1 MAFQIG
7 ENVGRYRIVEQ
18 LGQGGMA
25 TVYKAYHAELDR
37 YVALK
42 VLHPAF
48 LEEASFLAR
57 FQREARVVAKLEHP
71 NIVPI
76 YDYAEHEG
84 RPYLVMKFIEGET
97 LKVRLGRGSIDAS
110 EVVRIVEAVGAA
122 LSYAHRRG
130 ILHRDIKPSNVLLG
144 KDGQIYLA
152 DFGLA
157 RIAQSGE
164 STLTSDMI
172 VGTPQYISPEQAMGK
187 KDLDEGTDIYSFG
200 VMLYELIVGRVPF
213 NADTPFSIIHDH
225 IYSPLPLPSQLN
237 VDIPPEVERVLL
249 KALAKERSDRYRDV
263 DALVTAFLEAWK
275 EGSPIAARPPAPEAT
290 TPVPVSE
297 PTPTAVQ
304 TAPAARPAEAP
315 PSAASA
321 PPPPASA
328 ETVTAALA
336 AARVRKVPWMW
347 IAVAVLVFLCCLVTF
362 LALRGN
368 RQAVPGRGL
377 STPVFQEGLSP
388 LATSEVAEL
397 LATAV
402 GRVEQNPDDPYAHLQ
417 LATVYLEAG
426 KPERAEET
434 LNQALEVGGQNEPFL
449 WDACRE
455 MEIRQTWLLAARACV
470 QGAEVHR
477 EVSIDLSPDL
487 KTLLFST
494 LYRAAPDPALEEF
507 LPIGRLLLLDEMI
520 AHVVKAR
527 HQLYAGDPNGALQTL
542 ESALQRWPD
551 RPEVQLVEAEFLVR
565 TDNAGQAFQ
574 VLDELQN
581 RPDVPEWIL
590 QEVRHIRETIP

>member
-97 LKVRLGRGSIDAS
+97 LKARLGRGSIDAS

-122 LSYAHRRG
+122 LLYAHRRG

-187 KDLDEGTDIYSFG
+187 KDLDDGTDIYSFG

-237 VDIPPEVERVLL
+237 VDVSPEVERVLL
-249 KALAKERSDRYRDV
+249 KALAKERNDRYKDV

-275 EGSPIAARPPAPEAT
+275 EESPIAARPPAPEAMT
-290 TPVPVSE
+290 PTPVSKPA
-297 PTPTAVQ
+297 PTAVQ

-321 PPPPASA
+321 PPPPASVEA
-328 ETVTAALA
+328 VTATPA
-336 AARVRKVPWMW
+336 AGRVRKVPWMW
-347 IAVAVLVFLCCLVTF
+347 IAVAVLVFLCCLFTF

-368 RQAVPGRGL
+368 RQTISGQGAGAPAFEESLPSLV
-377 STPVFQEGLSP
+377 TP
-388 LATSEVAEL
+388 EVAEL

-402 GRVEQNPDDPYAHLQ
+402 GWVEQNPEDPYAHLQ

-426 KPERAEET
+426 MPEKAAET
-434 LNQALEVGGQNEPFL
+434 LGRALEVGGQNEAFL
-449 WDACRE
+449 WDACRQ
-455 MEIRQTWLLAARACV
+455 MEVHQAWLSAARACV
-470 QGAEVHR
+470 QGAEAHR
-477 EVSIDLSPDL
+477 EVSIDLPPDL

-527 HQLYAGDPNGALQTL
+527 HQLYTSGPSEALQTL

-551 RPEVQLVEAEFLVR
+551 SPEIQLVEAEFLVR
-565 TDNAGQAFQ
+565 TDNAAQALQ

-590 QEVRHIRETIP
+590 QEAEQIRRTIP